1 MECLLEWR
9 EWAWESS
16 GGSLGSIENPAGSI
30 ERQEIFGGQS
40 IGLVDIAA
48 NFIGYWVPILQ
59 DIARLELLTIEK
71 FPKLYKSSQEFINHH
86 VINEALPPTNE
97 LFAFFKA
104 SAKN

>member
-1 MECLLEWR
+1 MEALKIL
-9 EWAWESS
+9 
-16 GGSLGSIENPAGSI
+16 
-30 ERQEIFGGQS
+30 QEALKDKKFFGGES

-48 NFIGYWVPILQ
+48 NFIGYWVAILQ
-59 DIARLELLTIEK
+59 EIAGLELLTIEK